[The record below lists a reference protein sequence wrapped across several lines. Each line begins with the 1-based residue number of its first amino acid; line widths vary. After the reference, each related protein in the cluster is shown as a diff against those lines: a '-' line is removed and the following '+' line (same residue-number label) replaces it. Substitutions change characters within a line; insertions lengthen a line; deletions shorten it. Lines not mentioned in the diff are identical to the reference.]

1 MKKIRH
7 GFRALGMIEC
17 LAVWMYS
24 GSLCFNSSDCLGNIF
39 FNTNIWF
46 HLSAFVC
53 SLYKCLHC
61 YDRAW
66 IFDILQEG
74 LS

>member
-24 GSLCFNSSDCLGNIF
+24 AGS
-39 FNTNIWF
+39 
-46 HLSAFVC
+46 V
-53 SLYKCLHC
+53 Y
-61 YDRAW
+61 R
-66 IFDILQEG
+66 
-74 LS
+74 